1 MMKKATCFVLTVLG
15 FAISMSGCEYMK
27 AGGGPGSNGSP
38 TLSTSGGSGGAK
50 APATGPNRMAHGAQ
64 GDTLE
69 ACLARIPDGAT
80 ASQKM
85 LAEHTCHRDA
95 EHRKAINAVPGQ

>member
-1 MMKKATCFVLTVLG
+1 MMKKSTCFVLMVLG
-15 FAISMSGCEYMK
+15 LAISMSGCEHMK
-27 AGGGPGSNGSP
+27 AGGGSGNGSSAV
-38 TLSTSGGSGGAK
+38 STSGSSGEAM

-64 GDTLE
+64 GDSLE

-80 ASQKM
+80 ASQRM

-95 EHRKAINAVPGQ
+95 EHRKAIKAVPGQ

>member
-1 MMKKATCFVLTVLG
+1 MKKKATCFVLMVFSL
-15 FAISMSGCEYMK
+15 AILVSGCEHMQ
-27 AGGGPGSNGSP
+27 A
-38 TLSTSGGSGGAK
+38 GGSGKSSAMGTSGSSGGTA

-64 GDTLE
+64 GDSLK

-80 ASQKM
+80 ASQRM

-95 EHRKAINAVPGQ
+95 EHRKPIDLVPGQ